1 MKWSLYRKLA
11 ISLASIFILITSVFI
26 WWTQT
31 LSTYSQ
37 AQAEQK
43 LHLGLA
49 EHLAN
54 DNPLL
59 KEGVYDYKALENLFH
74 TLMVLGPAFE
84 FYFVDPSGKLLT
96 YSAKPG
102 EVQASSID
110 LVPLV
115 QLIEDQSHLPVYGD
129 DPRNIGNKK
138 IFSVAPVYNGDTL
151 QGYLYVIIGSSIY
164 DNILDSIK
172 SSEQILTSSIWLGLA
187 LGFILL
193 TMLLLFRTITKPL
206 QQLTDFIAQ
215 AEQATFNIAEL
226 ELLSWPKQDNE
237 IHQLGQ
243 SVNKM
248 LQRINEQMSQLTA
261 LDEQR
266 RELLAHLSHDLRTPL
281 SSLKGYLELLNKDQD
296 LASETRSHYLQ
307 VVLNNCNHLKSL
319 IDQIFELAH
328 LESGHAKVN
337 LEVFNLG
344 ELVYDVMAKF
354 ALAAEKQG
362 VALAV
367 EPVECDFN
375 VYTDIAKLERILT
388 NLIGNSLRH
397 TPEGGK
403 ISLQIQPQDQSYQVI
418 VADTGVGISAK
429 DLPYIFEARY
439 QASNSQGC
447 KKTHAGLGLAITRR
461 LIQLIKSDI
470 KVNSKLGQG
479 TQFAFLLRQVESD
492 H

>member
-11 ISLASIFILITSVFI
+11 LSLAGIFVLTASLFL

-31 LSTYSQ
+31 LSKYSQ

-49 EHLAN
+49 EHLVQ

-74 TLMVLGPAFE
+74 TLMVLGPSFE
-84 FYFVDPSGKLLT
+84 FYFADPSGKLLT

-102 EVQASSID
+102 EVELSSID

-115 QLIEDQSHLPVYGD
+115 QLIEDQTHLPVYGD
-129 DPRNIGNKK
+129 DPRNLGNKK
-138 IFSVAPVYNGDTL
+138 IFSVAPVYNGETL

-164 DNILDSIK
+164 DNILDSIE
-172 SSEQILTSSIWLGLA
+172 SSEQILISSIWLLLA
-187 LGFILL
+187 LSFILV
-193 TMLLLFRTITKPL
+193 TMLMLFRTITKPL
-206 QQLTDFIAQ
+206 KQLTGFIQQ
-215 AEQATFNIAEL
+215 AEDAKFDTNEL
-226 ELLSWPKQDNE
+226 ELLSWSKQDNE
-237 IHQLGQ
+237 IHQLGN

-248 LQRINEQMSQLTA
+248 LSKINQQMSLLTA

-281 SSLKGYLELLNKDQD
+281 ASLKGYLELLNKGEALDE
-296 LASETRSHYLQ
+296 ETRSDYLE

-354 ALAAEKQG
+354 ALAAERNKVQLK
-362 VALAV
+362 VS
-367 EPVECDFN
+367 PVECDFN

-388 NLIGNSLRH
+388 NLICNAIRH
-397 TPEGGK
+397 TPEDGLIEIK
-403 ISLQIQPQDQSYQVI
+403 IKKVDQSFQVV
-418 VADTGVGISAK
+418 VADNGVGISAK

-447 KKTHAGLGLAITRR
+447 KKTHAGLGLAITQR
-461 LIQLIKSDI
+461 LIRLIKSEI
-470 KVNSKLGQG
+470 KVTSQLGRG
-479 TQFAFLLRQVESD
+479 TEFSFLIRQVE
-492 H
+492 